1 MAVNGFGG
9 GATGSTCTTPAT
21 GTKVQATIE
30 WPMIA
35 DNNSFAYFINFTLR
49 KHYWKG
55 GNSPQGKV
63 LGVD

>member
-9 GATGSTCTTPAT
+9 DATGSTCTIQAT
-21 GTKVQATIE
+21 GTKVQATIK
-30 WPMIA
+30 WATIA
-35 DNNSFAYFINFTLR
+35 DNNSFAYFIDITLR

-55 GNSPQGKV
+55 GNSTLEKV